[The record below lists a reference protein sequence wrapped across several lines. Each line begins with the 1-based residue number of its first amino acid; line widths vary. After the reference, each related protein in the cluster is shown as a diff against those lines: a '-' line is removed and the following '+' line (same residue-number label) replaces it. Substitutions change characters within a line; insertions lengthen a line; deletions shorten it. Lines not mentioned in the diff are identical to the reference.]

1 MLTNTIE
8 HYLSADGIR
17 LTAVDTSHASEE
29 TENIHHLPTLSAV
42 ILSKALTGAAIL
54 INDFKNHEGITFK
67 WVTGSPM
74 GNIHIDA
81 YDGQFVR
88 GFIDH
93 PEVGEGAPYDPAHE
107 ASMVSTAGQLFVTRY
122 SLLKTPYT
130 SAVNLPHGDI
140 SACLTEYLNTSE
152 QTLSAVKLDVTLSP
166 EGDIL
171 RSAGFLAQLM
181 PGGNMARF
189 AELFRDLGQWD
200 ATRDDKEEGSL
211 AKLLVA
217 GKFELLKSG
226 PLSFRCTC
234 SEDHIRQT
242 LMTLPESEKESLLQD
257 PSLEI
262 VCPYCDKK
270 YMISQDTL
278 KHWIDT
284 AKGAKVQ

>member
-1 MLTNTIE
+1 MFTNKIQ
-8 HYLSADGIR
+8 HYLSSDGIR
-17 LTAVDTSHASEE
+17 LTAADTSHASEE
-29 TENIHHLPTLSAV
+29 TEAIHHLPTLSAV

-67 WVTGSPM
+67 WITGSPL
-74 GNIHIDA
+74 GEIHIDA

-88 GFIDH
+88 GFLDH
-93 PEVGEGAPYDPAHE
+93 PEAGDHLPCE
-107 ASMVSTAGQLFVTRY
+107 AAQEAAMVSTKGQLFVTRY

-130 SAVNLPHGDI
+130 SAVNLQPGDI

-166 EGDIL
+166 KGEIL

-181 PGGNMARF
+181 PGGNMAAF
-189 AELFRDLGQWD
+189 AELFRDLGKWNPTLND
-200 ATRDDKEEGSL
+200 EEEGSL
-211 AKLLVA
+211 KNLLVA
-217 GKFELLKSG
+217 GKFQLLKEG

-234 SEDHIRQT
+234 SEERIRTT
-242 LMTLPESEKESLLQD
+242 LLSLPEAEKVNLLQD

-270 YMISQDTL
+270 YTVSRETL
-278 KHWIDT
+278 KQWMD
-284 AKGAKVQ
+284 AEKGAYVQ